1 VQNHGKLISVQCEGY
16 MLGIDQHSRLKEI
29 KRWLENLENGV
40 KGEVERRFN
49 ESLTHPQRWAD
60 FGYANILGRL
70 DEAKAHNAPI
80 REARELEYKQRQE
93 EREAKR
99 IAKEQ
104 ASKVEYEQAIKT
116 AEHKI
121 INKQTVS
128 NTSIHGKSLIMQLF
142 REYEI
147 SVPLKTQGWV
157 IKALH
162 SIEFDEKRDRWS
174 YRYFKSSRNSTVF
187 SDYLILL
194 VSAIQ
199 TKHQSDDIK
208 DDE

>member
-1 VQNHGKLISVQCEGY
+1 MSISS
-16 MLGIDQHSRLKEI
+16 MRSAL
-29 KRWLENLENGV
+29 
-40 KGEVERRFN
+40 F
-49 ESLTHPQRWAD
+49 LTVS
-60 FGYANILGRL
+60 
-70 DEAKAHNAPI
+70 KARI
-80 REARELEYKQRQE
+80 QRQE
-93 EREAKR
+93 EREANR

-104 ASKVEYEQAIKT
+104 VAKTEYEQAIKT
-116 AEHKI
+116 AENKI

-147 SVPLKTQGWV
+147 SIPLKTQGWI

-162 SIEFDEKRDRWS
+162 SIEFDEKRNSWS
-174 YRYFKSSRNSTVF
+174 YRYFKDSSNSTVF
-187 SDYLILL
+187 SKYLTLL

-199 TKHQSDDIK
+199 AKHQSEDTK

>member
-1 VQNHGKLISVQCEGY
+1 

-49 ESLTHPQRWAD
+49 ESLAHPQRWVD
-60 FGYANILGRL
+60 IGYANILRWL

-104 ASKVEYEQAIKT
+104 AYRTGNIRYNGMGGMYGKKYAKT
-116 AEHKI
+116 HI
-121 INKQTVS
+121 IW
-128 NTSIHGKSLIMQLF
+128 
-142 REYEI
+142 R
-147 SVPLKTQGWV
+147 
-157 IKALH
+157 
-162 SIEFDEKRDRWS
+162 
-174 YRYFKSSRNSTVF
+174 
-187 SDYLILL
+187 
-194 VSAIQ
+194 
-199 TKHQSDDIK
+199 
-208 DDE
+208 